1 MMFKKKL
8 GMKLSGGADSAI
20 VYYKL
25 CKEFPDADIYVLT
38 LGTDEKPYYPM
49 LAKRVVEIVYE
60 LTGVR
65 PVKHITNFIEH
76 SDEGYVTG
84 QEDLADILWNEYK
97 IEDIYSGISSNP
109 PIDDMLEY
117 FEHNHN
123 LDLEEVKFHIDKR
136 DKERDLLP
144 ESSARTGAPFALLSK
159 RDVAMVYKEENV
171 LDELYPNTCSCESPI
186 GEDEDGY
193 HINCG
198 TCFFCLERWYGFG
211 RII

>member
-1 MMFKKKL
+1 MRKKL

-25 CKEFPDADIYVLT
+25 CKDFPDADIYILT

-84 QEDLADILWNEYK
+84 QEDMADILRNE
-97 IEDIYSGISSNP
+97 
-109 PIDDMLEY
+109 
-117 FEHNHN
+117 
-123 LDLEEVKFHIDKR
+123 
-136 DKERDLLP
+136 
-144 ESSARTGAPFALLSK
+144 
-159 RDVAMVYKEENV
+159 
-171 LDELYPNTCSCESPI
+171 
-186 GEDEDGY
+186 
-193 HINCG
+193 
-198 TCFFCLERWYGFG
+198 
-211 RII
+211 

>member
-1 MMFKKKL
+1 MKKKL

-25 CKEFPDADIYVLT
+25 CKEFSDADIYILT

-49 LAKRVVEIVYE
+49 LAKRVVEKVYE

-76 SDEGYVTG
+76 SDEGYVVG
-84 QEDLADILWNEYK
+84 QEEMADILRNKYK
-97 IEDIYSGISSNP
+97 VEDIYSGISSNP
-109 PIDDMLEY
+109 PIEDMLEY

-123 LDLEEVKFHIDKR
+123 LNLEEVKFHIEKR

-144 ESSARTGAPFALLSK
+144 ESSARKGAPFTLLSK
-159 RDVAMVYKEENV
+159 RDVAMVYNEEKV
-171 LDELYPNTCSCESPI
+171 LDELYPNTCSCESPS

-193 HINCG
+193 PIHCG

>member
-1 MMFKKKL
+1 MKKKI
-8 GMKLSGGADSAI
+8 GMKLSGCADSAI

-25 CKEFPDADIYVLT
+25 CKEFPDAEIYILT

-49 LAKRVVEIVYE
+49 LAKRVVEKVYE

-65 PVKHITNFIEH
+65 PVKHITNFIKH

-84 QEDLADILWNEYK
+84 QEDMADILRDEYK
-97 IEDIYSGISSNP
+97 VEDIYSGISSNP

-171 LDELYPNTCSCESPI
+171 LD
-186 GEDEDGY
+186 
-193 HINCG
+193 
-198 TCFFCLERWYGFG
+198 
-211 RII
+211 

>member
-1 MMFKKKL
+1 
-8 GMKLSGGADSAI
+8 
-20 VYYKL
+20 
-25 CKEFPDADIYVLT
+25 
-38 LGTDEKPYYPM
+38 
-49 LAKRVVEIVYE
+49 
-60 LTGVR
+60 
-65 PVKHITNFIEH
+65 
-76 SDEGYVTG
+76 
-84 QEDLADILWNEYK
+84 
-97 IEDIYSGISSNP
+97 
-109 PIDDMLEY
+109 MLEY

-144 ESSARTGAPFALLSK
+144 VSSARKGAPFALLSK

-171 LDELYPNTCSCESPI
+171 LDELYPNTCSCESPS

-193 HINCG
+193 PIHCE